1 MPRVV
6 GVVFE
11 GNNKKYYFGAITN
24 LRSKDKVVVET
35 ARGLEVGTIVEEEK
49 TIDDKDVIG
58 ELKMVQRKAT
68 VKDLENYEEN
78 KALKPRLYDEVK
90 SIISRS
96 ELEMKLLE
104 VTYTLDRT
112 KLVVYFSAEGRV
124 DFRELVK
131 DIAAVYKT
139 RIELR
144 QVGPRDAS
152 RIISGI
158 GVCGRKVCCS
168 SFLGDIQNVTIKM
181 AKNQNLSLNPT
192 TISGL
197 CGKLLCCIS
206 YEDSL
211 YEELNESSKSQENKP
226 DESKDKDEEE
236 IVKLEI

>member
-11 GNNKKYYFGAITN
+11 GNNKKYYFGSITN
-24 LRSKDKVVVET
+24 LNKKDKVVVET
-35 ARGLEVGTIVEEEK
+35 ARGFELATIIEEEK
-49 TIDDKDVIG
+49 DINENEIIG
-58 ELKMVQRKAT
+58 ELKNVQRKAT
-68 VKDLENYEEN
+68 VKDLEMYEEN
-78 KALKPRLYDEVK
+78 KAMKPRLFEEVK

-112 KLVVYFSAEGRV
+112 KLVVYFSADGRV

-152 RIISGI
+152 RIISGLGI
-158 GVCGRKVCCS
+158 CGRETCCS
-168 SFLGDIQNVTIKM
+168 SFLGEIQNVSIKM

-192 TISGL
+192 AISGL
-197 CGKLLCCIS
+197 CGKLLCCIG
-206 YEDSL
+206 YEDSQ
-211 YEELNESSKSQENKP
+211 YEPVNTDSVYN
-226 DESKDKDEEE
+226 KDENINLEE
-236 IVKLEI
+236 VRKLES

>member
-24 LRSKDKVVVET
+24 LRLKDKVVVET
-35 ARGLEVGTIVEEEK
+35 ARGLEVGTIIEEEK
-49 TIDDKDVIG
+49 DIDDKDVVG

-78 KALKPRLYDEVK
+78 KAMKPRLYEEIK
-90 SIISRS
+90 TIILRS

-131 DIAAVYKT
+131 DIASVYKT

-158 GVCGRKVCCS
+158 GICGREVCCS
-168 SFLGDIQNVTIKM
+168 SFLGEIQNVTIKM

-206 YEDSL
+206 YEDSQ
-211 YEELNESSKSQENKP
+211 YDEINQANKQEVKIRQILNR
-226 DESKDKDEEE
+226 
-236 IVKLEI
+236 L